1 MIIILYIA
9 LICLGMSYLIGPN
22 GYPWTSY
29 SKDLFCFLSIILF
42 FILFYGK
49 SIKVPK
55 LIFPILFIFF
65 IPFIQ
70 FLFGQIYYFSTAF
83 FSFCFLFGFL
93 ASIVY
98 GYNIVQFSEKE
109 NIIKFISYFFTVVG
123 FVSSLFAIAQWL
135 QISHTYILN
144 LSHNRP
150 YANLGQPNHLATLLM
165 LSICSLLFLY
175 EYKKS
180 KNIFLILLFPIMVW
194 ALALTQSRTT
204 WVTLFVLFIIYIVK
218 KVRFE
223 KKSTVY
229 IALTAVFTY
238 LFIFIFNAEISEYL
252 NLAKPIP
259 IEERLH
265 GGLGRIELWKHMIY
279 AIKQQPWLGYGW
291 YQTTVAQLEGVL
303 LFKSEG
309 NATSAH
315 NIMIDLILWV
325 GIPIAISIFVYVFY
339 LIKIIL
345 TNIRTVPELYIFMM
359 AICILVHAQLEFP
372 LYYSYFLFPLGFFIG
387 VLLIDSNCKYFLFNE
402 KLKQFI
408 FLICICFYAL
418 IFKQYDQWLS
428 DFGYA
433 SGMENTGQ
441 SQRKESIIFSQFVDR
456 TEFIVAK
463 IDHDYTESD
472 LNFFEHYVK
481 SQPTEYNLY
490 KMAQIFYFNGNLIK
504 ANHYLEIYNVLYN
517 KKELFKGLSKILS
530 TKDKVISSLFEKTST
545 PNLNMK

>member
-1 MIIILYIA
+1 MR
-9 LICLGMSYLIGPN
+9 
-22 GYPWTSY
+22 
-29 SKDLFCFLSIILF
+29 ILF

-238 LFIFIFNAEISEYL
+238 LFIFIFNSEISE
-252 NLAKPIP
+252 
-259 IEERLH
+259 
-265 GGLGRIELWKHMIY
+265 
-279 AIKQQPWLGYGW
+279 
-291 YQTTVAQLEGVL
+291 
-303 LFKSEG
+303 
-309 NATSAH
+309 
-315 NIMIDLILWV
+315 
-325 GIPIAISIFVYVFY
+325 
-339 LIKIIL
+339 
-345 TNIRTVPELYIFMM
+345 
-359 AICILVHAQLEFP
+359 
-372 LYYSYFLFPLGFFIG
+372 
-387 VLLIDSNCKYFLFNE
+387 
-402 KLKQFI
+402 
-408 FLICICFYAL
+408 
-418 IFKQYDQWLS
+418 
-428 DFGYA
+428 
-433 SGMENTGQ
+433 
-441 SQRKESIIFSQFVDR
+441 
-456 TEFIVAK
+456 
-463 IDHDYTESD
+463 
-472 LNFFEHYVK
+472 
-481 SQPTEYNLY
+481 
-490 KMAQIFYFNGNLIK
+490 
-504 ANHYLEIYNVLYN
+504 
-517 KKELFKGLSKILS
+517 
-530 TKDKVISSLFEKTST
+530 
-545 PNLNMK
+545 